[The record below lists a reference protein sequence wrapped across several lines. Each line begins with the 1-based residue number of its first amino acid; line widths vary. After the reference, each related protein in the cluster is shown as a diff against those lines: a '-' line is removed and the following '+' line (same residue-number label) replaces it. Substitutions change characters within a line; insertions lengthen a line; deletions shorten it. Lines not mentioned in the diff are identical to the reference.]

1 MNRRLV
7 FRSVAAR
14 EFEAAVLWYDQQKA
28 GLGARFVEEVD
39 RKLAE
44 VLRHPE
50 AFRAVR
56 GEVRRAIVRGFP
68 YSLHFR
74 IEAQQIVVLAV
85 FHSSRDPRQLA
96 ERQ

>member
-14 EFEAAVLWYDQQKA
+14 EFEAAVLWYDQKA

-56 GEVRRAIVRGFP
+56 GEVRRALVRGFP

-74 IEAQQIVVLAV
+74 IEPQQIIVLAV
-85 FHSSRDPRQLA
+85 FHSSQDPRQLS
-96 ERQ
+96 ERH